1 MSGIRGQGR
10 GQCRAPRR
18 RRNRIEIPAR
28 GLLGAPYSTPFSA
41 VSSNRSPSPIQT
53 ARVAQLRCRPNR
65 RRFAAWRSGA
75 CGARRQAQTAP
86 EPRQGAGTGPADTR
100 GSRRP
105 GDGSRAAEALTRGA
119 SRCGGAWVVRGIGGA
134 VCPSRPGP
142 APRRLA
148 HFRRMCAGWF
158 RASWSRR
165 RVAAILAL
173 HRAVP
178 RFADAAG
185 GLRRRDRA
193 RAADAGHRHRSGQGR
208 RPGALTARLP
218 RLRRLIA

>member
-10 GQCRAPRR
+10 GPCRAPRR

-119 SRCGGAWVVRGIGGA
+119 SRCGGHGLSGGSVA
-134 VCPSRPGP
+134 QC
-142 APRRLA
+142 AHLAQDPRR
-148 HFRRMCAGWF
+148 AGWRSSAGCAPGGSGHHGLDDEWRRSWRCTGRC
-158 RASWSRR
+158 RA
-165 RVAAILAL
+165 
-173 HRAVP
+173 
-178 RFADAAG
+178 
-185 GLRRRDRA
+185 
-193 RAADAGHRHRSGQGR
+193 
-208 RPGALTARLP
+208 LP
-218 RLRRLIA
+218 TLPVG